1 MTITEIL
8 GSEWGVVA
16 SLASPHMLYAFIW
29 FFSGVWM
36 RMFKKKS
43 VEVFETIAWL
53 LKGN

>member
-16 SLASPHMLYAFIW
+16 SLASCHVLYAFIW
-29 FFSGVWM
+29 FFPSTWM
-36 RMFKKKS
+36 SLFKKKS

-53 LKGN
+53 LKGR